1 MIAIYR
7 ESGVVYLAQTEADTK
22 AGSHSSSTILNPENW
37 LIWKIKGTPH
47 ALGASTREIRDA
59 DLLRY
64 QTLFRGSL
72 NLTKLHTVIGPR
84 IHQLLDDYK
93 RLDSDGDARS
103 SFVFAKDDQ
112 AAFIRYNGEIRMLND
127 LDASE
132 NLDFIKGFFALHPE
146 LPAEER
152 LIKALQCCMIEKG
165 FLPGPIFIMNTR
177 STIPQCIRDKS

>member
-1 MIAIYR
+1 MIAVYR
-7 ESGVVYLAQTEADTK
+7 ESGVVYLAQTGADTK
-22 AGSHSSSTILNPENW
+22 ADAHSSSTNLNPENW

-72 NLTKLHTVIGPR
+72 NMTKLHTVIGPR
-84 IHQLLDDYK
+84 IHQLLGEYK

-112 AAFIRYNGEIRMLND
+112 AAFIQYNGAVRMLSD
-127 LDASE
+127 LDASDY
-132 NLDFIKGFFALHPE
+132 LDFLKGFFALHPE
-146 LPAEER
+146 LPAEKR
-152 LIKALQCCMIEKG
+152 LIKALQCCMLEKG
-165 FLPGPIFIMNTR
+165 FLQAPIFVMNTK
-177 STIPQCIRDKS
+177 TTTPYCVKDAL